1 MNVLSLFDGKYEVTS
16 DGEVFSCVGKRKPL
30 VGRVIEG
37 KNKKTDHGVYFADLT
52 LEGAL

>member
-30 VGRVIEG
+30 VGKVTNSGYRMVFYG
-37 KNKKTDHGVYFADLT
+37 
-52 LEGAL
+52 